1 MTNNILKILVKKWA
15 EFYEEKFLLF
25 LPVTK

>member
-15 EFYEEKFLLF
+15 KFYKEKFLPF